1 MENPDIHQS
10 FDEFYKEY
18 YSLVYCYILKKINL
32 KEDAEDLAGDVFCA
46 CYKNF
51 KNYDSG
57 KSSIKTWLFVI
68 VNNKLKN
75 YYRDKK
81 TVVSIDEQIDE
92 KYLCDNKDYT
102 TQAITLE
109 DYRNILANAISTLSE
124 KYQLVV
130 ILRYFGEK
138 NTDEIADITGMS
150 AVNVRVTI
158 SRALKKINEYLVGNG
173 WSGEF

>member
-1 MENPDIHQS
+1 MENTDIYQN

-18 YSLVYCYILKKINL
+18 YNLVYYYILKKINY
-32 KEDAEDLAGDVFCA
+32 KEEAEDLAGDVFCA

-51 KNYDSG
+51 KKYDSS

-81 TVVSIDEQIDE
+81 TVVSMDEQIDE
-92 KYLCDNKDYT
+92 KYLYDNDDYT
-102 TQAITLE
+102 TQAILLE
-109 DYRNILANAISTLSE
+109 DYRNILANAISVLSE

-138 NTDEIADITGMS
+138 KADEIARITGMS
-150 AVNVRVTI
+150 AVNVRVII
-158 SRALKKINEYLVGNG
+158 SRALKKINEYLVSNG
-173 WSGEF
+173 WNGEI